1 MFYKII
7 ENDTTSQ
14 VPYGE
19 GVLMTTQIKGTL
31 TLRFVPDHNPC
42 ILKPI
47 STSSPISEEWV
58 GPEL

>member
-14 VPYGE
+14 VPYGG
-19 GVLMTTQIKGTL
+19 GVIMIVQGRGTL
-31 TLRFVPDHNPC
+31 ILRSPSDPNPC

-47 STSSPISEEWV
+47 STSNPTSEEWA

>member
-14 VPYGE
+14 VPYG
-19 GVLMTTQIKGTL
+19 GSVIMTVQMKGTF
-31 TLRFVPDHNPC
+31 TVRFVPDPNPC
-42 ILKPI
+42 ILKPN
-47 STSSPISEEWV
+47 STSSPICEEWV